1 MKFPKQLKIVALIAG
16 CSWKSRAKPLDSAVS
31 GLSEREGLTD
41 MLSNRLCP
49 RCDRTEFNI
58 YFSGDTDE
66 ILGAWCQNCNL
77 KAYFDGNELIPMRYS
92 E

>member
-1 MKFPKQLKIVALIAG
+1 LKSQKLLTVAVVMVG
-16 CSWKSRAKPLDSAVS
+16 CSWKSRAKPSGSAVS
-31 GLSEREGLTD
+31 GLLKREELVD

-49 RCDRTEFNI
+49 RCARTELNI
-58 YFSGDTDE
+58 YFSGNTDE

-77 KAYFDGNELIPMRYS
+77 RAYFDGNELVSMRHS